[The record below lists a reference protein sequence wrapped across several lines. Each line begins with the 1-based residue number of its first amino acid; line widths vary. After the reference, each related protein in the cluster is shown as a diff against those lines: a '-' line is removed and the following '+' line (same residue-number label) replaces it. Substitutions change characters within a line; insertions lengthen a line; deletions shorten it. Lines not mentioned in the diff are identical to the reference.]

1 MAKATTRGVKK
12 KTPRRTTKPRRG
24 AAAPSTSSA
33 EGLSGLTTLAAV
45 RRLSGEAV
53 LDRGQQKVLN
63 SLVAQAVELLR
74 ADGGGFY
81 LADLARSKLR
91 SVVAQGNLSGSL
103 GKTLAFGEGAA
114 GKVAESGEPLNIEDY
129 SSWPGR
135 SSQFEDLTFRAVAS
149 VPTLWQGNV
158 TGVLHVYRT
167 HLPRPF
173 TPDEVDLLVV
183 FANQAAVGLENARLL
198 EETHRRVR
206 QVSLLNELTRAAL
219 SANDLQTMAQVLADR
234 MTDLVEA
241 DACHLTLWNEA
252 EGAVI
257 PMAASGLLRGT
268 YERERPQLGLVTLS
282 ESALRAGRALPV
294 EDCLNTPYLSPEI
307 AQDCPYRSMLG
318 VPLLLGERW
327 MGAVLLGYLESH
339 EFTEEEITLCE
350 QAAGQV
356 ALALAKVQAYEAE
369 RHHRDDL
376 EGLRRASLRLT
387 SSLELQPVLRALLD
401 EALQLVDAYDAHLF
415 FFDGERI
422 EFGAALW
429 DGEFHPAPYSEPR
442 PDGVTMRVAR
452 SGERLVIQDAAHH
465 ELYRQRPWEGS
476 LVGLPIRV
484 GGKVRGVMT
493 MGFLTT
499 GAVSEARLRVL
510 ELFADQAGIAT
521 ENARLFAAV
530 DAERRRIR
538 LLYEIGRETSASM
551 DAKEILRRAIVLA
564 TEHLGGSRGAAYLLE
579 PESGRL
585 RLVAVSPPPEM
596 SIEDQDI
603 RLDLRL
609 GKGLT
614 GWVAAR
620 REATMVPDILRDDR
634 WIPVPGEEGLGGAA
648 IAAPVIS
655 AGDVLGV
662 LAVVAEASFGEEYLE
677 LFQAIGRQVGL
688 ALANAQRYQQVTRRL
703 AERTALQQVAQV
715 VNRRLELGPLLEEI
729 VRQVSDV
736 LGYPIVEIFLI
747 EGDELVLRAA
757 NGSQVVG
764 DRRLGLPHGII
775 GRTVRTNQP
784 VYVSDVRDDPDYVVG
799 VPSTR
804 SEISVPLYKG
814 DIVVGVLNVES
825 QLEQGLTLEDLNLLT
840 LLADQVSVALE
851 NAALYERLRQHTA
864 DLEATVSA
872 RTAELEQAAEKARQA
887 DQLKTRFVAD
897 VSHELR
903 TPLTNIR
910 LYLDL
915 LDKGRSEKFADYL
928 ETLHRETERLID
940 LIEDLLTVSRLD
952 AGTAEMEPTW
962 IDLNSMAAGLVEDRR
977 RLVARVD
984 LAVEFDPQSD
994 LPLVRADERMI
1005 SQVVANLMTNAV
1017 NYTPP
1022 GGSITVR
1029 TDTIADGAN
1038 KWARLTVADT
1048 GLGIPENEVPRLFE
1062 RFFRGSAS
1070 RARGISG
1077 TGLGLAICKEILD
1090 RHGGRITAFSRA
1102 GEGSSFTIWLPVL
1115 RATDIVPAA
1124 PPGVS

>member
-1 MAKATTRGVKK
+1 MAKATTRGAKK
-12 KTPRRTTKPRRG
+12 NAPPPTSKERRAGTALPV
-24 AAAPSTSSA
+24 SSA

-45 RRLSGEAV
+45 RRLTSEVV

-74 ADGGGFY
+74 GDGGGFY
-81 LADLARSKLR
+81 LADPARRQLR
-91 SVVAQGNLSGSL
+91 CVVAQGMPTDIV
-103 GKTLAFGEGAA
+103 GKVLAYGEGAA
-114 GKVAESGEPLNIEDY
+114 GKVAESGEPLNIENV
-129 SSWPGR
+129 STWSER
-135 SSQFEDLTFRAVAS
+135 SDEFDSETFRALAS
-149 VPTLWQGNV
+149 VPTLLQGNV
-158 TGVLHVYRT
+158 TGVLFVLRWRIT
-167 HLPRPF
+167 TPF
-173 TPDEVDLLVV
+173 TPDEASLLTV
-183 FANQAAVGLENARLL
+183 FGNQTAVALENARLL

-206 QVSLLNELTRAAL
+206 QVSLLNELTRATLAA
-219 SANDLQTMAQVLADR
+219 SDLQTLAQVLAGR
-234 MTDLVEA
+234 MSELLEA
-241 DACHLTLWNEA
+241 DGCHLTLWNDL
-252 EGAVI
+252 EGVAV

-268 YERERPQLGLVTLS
+268 EGPGLVALT
-282 ESALRAGRALPV
+282 ESALRAGRTLPV
-294 EDCLNTPYLSPEI
+294 EDCLNTPHLNPET
-307 AQDCPYRSMLG
+307 ARGFPYRSMLG
-318 VPLLLGERW
+318 APLILGGRW
-327 MGAVLLGYLESH
+327 MGAVLLAYRDSH
-339 EFTEEEITLCE
+339 EFTEDEISICE

-356 ALALAKVQAYEAE
+356 ALALAKIQAYEAE
-369 RHHRDDL
+369 RQHHNEL

-387 SSLELQPVLRALLD
+387 STLELQPVLEALLD
-401 EALQLVDAYDAHLF
+401 EALDLVDAYDAHLF
-415 FFDGERI
+415 FFDGEHL

-429 DGEFHPAPYSEPR
+429 GGEFHPAPYAEPR
-442 PDGVTMRVAR
+442 ADGVTMRVAR
-452 SGERLVIQDAAHH
+452 SGKRLVIQDAAHH

-476 LVGLPIRV
+476 LVALPIRV
-484 GGKVRGVMT
+484 GGRVRGVMT
-493 MGFLTT
+493 MAFLTP
-499 GAVSEARLRVL
+499 GAVTEARLRVL

-530 DAERRRIR
+530 DTERRRIR
-538 LLYEIGRETSASM
+538 LLYEIGREISASLE
-551 DAKEILRRAIVLA
+551 AQEILRRAIGLA
-564 TEHLGGSRGAAYLLE
+564 TGHLGGTRGAAYQLE
-579 PESGRL
+579 PDSGRL
-585 RLVAVSPPPEM
+585 RLVAVSPAPEM
-596 SIEDQDI
+596 SIEDQDN

-620 REATMVPDILRDDR
+620 REPALVPDILKDDR
-634 WIPVPGEEGLGGAA
+634 WLAVPGEEGLGGAA
-648 IAAPVIS
+648 IAVPVVS

-662 LAVVAEASFGEEYLE
+662 MVVVAEASFGEEHLE
-677 LFQAIGRQVGL
+677 FLQAIGRQVGL

-715 VNRRLELGPLLEEI
+715 VNRRLELGPLLDEI
-729 VRQVSDV
+729 ARQVSDV

-757 NGSQVVG
+757 NGSQGVG
-764 DRRLGLPHGII
+764 NRQLELAHGII
-775 GRTVRTNQP
+775 GRAVRTNQP
-784 VYVSDVRDDPDYVVG
+784 VFVSDVRNDPDYVVG
-799 VPSTR
+799 VPSTWA
-804 SEISVPLYKG
+804 EIAVPLYKG

-825 QLEQGLTLEDLNLLT
+825 QVEDGLTLEDLNLLT

-851 NAALYERLRQHTA
+851 NAALYERLRQHNV

-872 RTAELEQAAEKARQA
+872 RTAELERAAEKARQA

-984 LAVEFDPQSD
+984 LAVEFDPQTD

-1005 SQVVANLMTNAV
+1005 AQVVANLMTNAV

-1022 GGSITVR
+1022 GGSVTVR
-1029 TDTIADGAN
+1029 TDTIADGSN

-1070 RARGISG
+1070 RSRGISG

-1090 RHGGRITAFSRA
+1090 RHGGRITASSRA
-1102 GEGSSFTIWLPVL
+1102 GEGSSFTIWLPVQ

-1124 PPGVS
+1124 PSGAS